1 MHKWYEVMDTANRI
15 IRIIFLDFK
24 KAFDLFD
31 HNILLEKMKCIG
43 VRMALIKWFTTYLN
57 ERSHYTELGNATSG
71 LRVIRGGVPQGN
83 KVGPT
88 AFIIKI
94 NNSPA
99 VIRDEIYKSN
109 QGNQQ

>member
-15 IRIIFLDFK
+15 IRMIFLEFK
-24 KAFDLFD
+24 KAFDLID
-31 HNILLEKMKCIG
+31 HTILLENMKCID

-57 ERSHYTELGNATSG
+57 ERSHCTELGNATSG
-71 LRVIRGGVPQGN
+71 LRVIRGGVPQGS

-94 NNSPA
+94 DNLPPTLYLA
-99 VIRDEIYKSN
+99 CR
-109 QGNQQ
+109 

>member
-1 MHKWYEVMDTANRI
+1 MHKWYEVMDAANRI

-57 ERSHYTELGNATSG
+57 ERSHYTELGNATSVFESLEEG
-71 LRVIRGGVPQGN
+71 CLR
-83 KVGPT
+83 
-88 AFIIKI
+88 
-94 NNSPA
+94 A
-99 VIRDEIYKSN
+99 VKLGQLLLLLR
-109 QGNQQ
+109 